1 VAEDLRALTDD
12 ELAKQVEEAH
22 RELFNLR
29 FRLST
34 KQLANHR
41 EVRSVKKRIARLK
54 TIIRE
59 RELSRAKETM
69 LELERVV
76 SSPRS
81 GSAGVFDGE

>member
-1 VAEDLRALTDD
+1 MADDLRVLSDD

-29 FRLST
+29 FRLAT

-54 TIIRE
+54 TIMRE
-59 RELSRAKETM
+59 RELSRA
-69 LELERVV
+69 
-76 SSPRS
+76 
-81 GSAGVFDGE
+81 

>member
-1 VAEDLRALTDD
+1 MEDLRVLSDD

-29 FRLST
+29 FRLAT

-54 TIIRE
+54 TIMRE
-59 RELSRAKETM
+59 RELSRA
-69 LELERVV
+69 
-76 SSPRS
+76 
-81 GSAGVFDGE
+81 

>member
-1 VAEDLRALTDD
+1 MSDD

-29 FRLST
+29 FRLAT

-54 TIIRE
+54 TIMRE
-59 RELSRAKETM
+59 RELSRA
-69 LELERVV
+69 
-76 SSPRS
+76 
-81 GSAGVFDGE
+81 

>member
-1 VAEDLRALTDD
+1 VAEDLRVMSDD

-29 FRLST
+29 FRLAT

-54 TIIRE
+54 TIMRE
-59 RELSRAKETM
+59 REMSKA
-69 LELERVV
+69 
-76 SSPRS
+76 
-81 GSAGVFDGE
+81 